1 MPEQERNV
9 LIMKK
14 LIVCVV
20 CLLLVLL
27 SMAACG
33 TKSGDTLAVWTD
45 GSYAYSISLSTPLS
59 QDGFQAFLEENFA

>member
-14 LIVCVV
+14 RIVCVV

-33 TKSGDTLAVWTD
+33 GKTEEPLIGGDPRTWGSLEIGDEFSG
-45 GSYAYSISLSTPLS
+45 G
-59 QDGFQAFLEENFA
+59 

>member
-33 TKSGDTLAVWTD
+33 TKAEIPW
-45 GSYAYSISLSTPLS
+45 
-59 QDGFQAFLEENFA
+59 QC